1 MNATAAPD
9 GDIDDQ
15 AREWALSVF
24 GERMSPEHAQALGQW
39 LAADPR
45 HAQAYDR
52 AERLMLA
59 LTDVDALAE
68 RPGRDR
74 RQAWRWAAAVALPL
88 AACLAIAVGMA
99 ARPTIL
105 ESGRAV
111 RTLTLADGSVAT
123 LAPETRLRKVGWPGG
138 RRYVLERG
146 EALFDVRHAQG
157 RPFLVEADRTRVTVL
172 GTRFEVR
179 RAQSGEIGVAVARGR
194 VGVRRDA
201 GGPAFDAVLARGDS
215 VTLDTREARRAHLA
229 DPEKVAD
236 WRRGR
241 LSYASARLIDV
252 VSDIGRFSAVR
263 VVASPAVAD
272 LRLTASFR
280 ADQADA
286 FLANLPTA
294 LPVEVTP
301 RADGALVVTPRATP
315 ARGEKQR

>member
-1 MNATAAPD
+1 VNATAAPD
-9 GDIDDQ
+9 GDVEDQ

-24 GERMSPEHAQALGQW
+24 GERLSPERAEALGQW

-45 HAQAYDR
+45 HAQAYDQ

-59 LTDVDALAE
+59 LGDVDALAR
-68 RPGRDR
+68 RPVRDR
-74 RQAWRWAAAVALPL
+74 RQTWRWAAAVALPL
-88 AACLAIAVGMA
+88 AACLAIGVGVA

-111 RTLTLADGSVAT
+111 RTLTLADGSLAT
-123 LAPETRLRKVGWPGG
+123 LAPETRLKTTGWLGG

-146 EALFDVRHAQG
+146 EALFDVRHAGG
-157 RPFLVEADRTRVTVL
+157 RPFQVDADRTRVTVL

-179 RAQSGEIGVAVARGR
+179 RAESGEIAVAVARGR
-194 VGVRRDA
+194 VAVRRDA
-201 GGPAFDAVLARGDS
+201 GGPAFDAVLSRGDS
-215 VTLDTREARRAHLA
+215 VTLDLRETRRTRLA
-229 DPEKVAD
+229 DPEAIAD

-252 VSDIGRFSAVR
+252 ASDISRFSTVR

-280 ADQADA
+280 ADQAGA
-286 FLANLPTA
+286 FVANLPTA

-301 RADGALVVTPRATP
+301 RADGALVVTPRTTS
-315 ARGEKQR
+315 ARNGK